1 VYVHV
6 LVLPVWS
13 GIFVQNES
21 QSGDVACSSL
31 LLEGVCLYVGPTV
44 CTAAAGG
51 TSSLSRLSGC
61 LTYGTRY
68 GVGVLAHLTLV
79 VGDMVGFV
87 TSY

>member
-1 VYVHV
+1 MYVHV

-44 CTAAAGG
+44 CTAAAG
-51 TSSLSRLSGC
+51 L
-61 LTYGTRY
+61 
-68 GVGVLAHLTLV
+68 VLV
-79 VGDMVGFV
+79 VLFDLQQREFWH
-87 TSY
+87 